1 MTDAS
6 RAKRPPVGGAHA
18 RAPQRGH
25 QSSSSPSPDL
35 LSRKFWGQDSAAA
48 HAFTS
53 TSDKRVPSREVP
65 TTRHQHPEPLQGLI
79 HFAKDAFLQKKPAPS
94 GMSTRLLSRQ
104 GEDLVC
110 KQRTRGLGT
119 GGLCRGTFET
129 DEEVSSGPSLGRGGT
144 GLQTSASISPRRS
157 PRQHPALPPPPNP
170 PVSPQG
176 AYLVELCVSMLLI
189 VSLHQ
194 GKTSRAAGT
203 PCLVAVHGTSAQS
216 GAGAH
221 WGCRCLL
228 SE

>member
-119 GGLCRGTFET
+119 RGLCRGTFET

-144 GLQTSASISPRRS
+144 GLQTF
-157 PRQHPALPPPPNP
+157 RQHLPEEESPPAP
-170 PVSPQG
+170 SP
-176 AYLVELCVSMLLI
+176 A
-189 VSLHQ
+189 
-194 GKTSRAAGT
+194 
-203 PCLVAVHGTSAQS
+203 SAP
-216 GAGAH
+216 
-221 WGCRCLL
+221 
-228 SE
+228 